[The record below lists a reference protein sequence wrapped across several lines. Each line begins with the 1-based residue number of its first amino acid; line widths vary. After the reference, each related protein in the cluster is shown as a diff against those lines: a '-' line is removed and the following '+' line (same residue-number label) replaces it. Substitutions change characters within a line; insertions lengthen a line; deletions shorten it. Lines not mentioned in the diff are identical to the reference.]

1 MSELIKRQD
10 AIDAVAKLY
19 RYESDRMT
27 ALQEVP
33 VITEQEIRNKVIDE
47 FAELLKSDE
56 FQKYNLDMVFET
68 SRDLSYSHCINAF
81 CEYIDEIAEQM
92 KGGE

>member
-10 AIDAVAKLY
+10 AINAVAQLY

-33 VITEQEIRNKVIDE
+33 AVTEQEIRNKAIDE
-47 FAELLKSDE
+47 AIEASAKAICVGCGYLDGHKCTYKGANCSVSKPMLKVVVE
-56 FQKYNLDMVFET
+56 AL
-68 SRDLSYSHCINAF
+68 
-81 CEYIDEIAEQM
+81 EQM

>member
-1 MSELIKRQD
+1 MSDLIKRQD

-33 VITEQEIRNKVIDE
+33 AITEQEIRNNAIDE
-47 FAELLKSDE
+47 FAEQLKDLIAKNVEDAESSNDLCCE
-56 FQKYNLDMVFET
+56 IFQSE
-68 SRDLSYSHCINAF
+68 
-81 CEYIDEIAEQM
+81 IDEIAEQM